1 MDSLL
6 PDIIAIVSKLGEER
20 MGWHKEATKYLTICA
35 VIGLLAAPV
44 YAGLIDVGTAYN
56 DGARTWKSTIPT
68 YFQSAANP
76 DLSGYVEWIVYG
88 PGAFPFT
95 GFTPAADELT
105 YVYQVF
111 STGSDHVSSYT
122 VPLYNAVDTGIGIG
136 AFSDPANG
144 VTGVAPSA
152 MQLLALDSAHWQF
165 AGINQGDNSEALVFC
180 SPNKPDDYY
189 SILVDGG
196 ATAVAGPPLP
206 SPSSTP
212 IPEPAVLASLLIAFA
227 IGATATKA
235 KRLWQY

>member
-1 MDSLL
+1 M
-6 PDIIAIVSKLGEER
+6 V
-20 MGWHKEATKYLTICA
+20 WQKEAAKYLAMCA

-56 DGARTWKSTIPT
+56 DGARTWKSTVPT

-76 DLSGYVEWIVYG
+76 DLNGYVEWIVYG
-88 PGAFPFT
+88 PGDFPFS
-95 GFTPAADELT
+95 GFAPTANELT

-111 STGSDHVSSYT
+111 GTGKDHISSYT
-122 VPLYNAVDTGIGIG
+122 VPLYNAADNIG
-136 AFSDPANG
+136 AFSDSG
-144 VTGVAPSA
+144 VTGQAPIS
-152 MQLLALDSAHWQF
+152 MELLPLDSAHWQF

-189 SILVDGG
+189 SIVVDGG

-212 IPEPAVLASLLIAFA
+212 IPEPAALASLLIALG
-227 IGATATKA
+227 IGAATMKV
-235 KRLWQY
+235 KRLGRC